1 MPFVFH
7 VHCLFHIEC
16 IRVFFHINLVWF
28 SRLPGSFVALLLHY
42 QSFTISFEPQ
52 CYTLDSNIHFFYI
65 FVAAIAL
72 LITSHDFISVWVRVR
87 ALTWSW
93 MSVCTGQSICTSVA
107 HRFHWCASVK
117 ETHAQEHERVHVCE
131 WLPLGSV
138 WKLPTFDS
146 IDVIITVHQ
155 TISQRFI
162 HIALRIIASYLHNSN
177 QDAASVSFK
186 KRLRLILKWMV

>member
-16 IRVFFHINLVWF
+16 IRFFFFHISLVWF

-52 CYTLDSNIHFFYI
+52 CYTLDSNIHFLYLYCCNSSTNHISWLYFSVSACESFNMKLNVCLNRTKYLHI
-65 FVAAIAL
+65 CCASL
-72 LITSHDFISVWVRVR
+72 LLVCLCERNPCTGAWESSCVWVIACR
-87 ALTWSW
+87 
-93 MSVCTGQSICTSVA
+93 
-107 HRFHWCASVK
+107 
-117 ETHAQEHERVHVCE
+117 ERLE
-131 WLPLGSV
+131 IN
-138 WKLPTFDS
+138 TFDT

-155 TISQRFI
+155 NISQRFI

-177 QDAASVSFK
+177 QDAASVSF
-186 KRLRLILKWMV
+186 